1 MKLNYSILMAAQVL
15 SVFAH
20 PSGGKKQTTTAVA
33 AAASSEVAASAV
45 STIADAAATTTAA
58 GAAATSAAAV
68 KEEEEKDPNEVVQES
83 TFGVAINLGGG
94 DIKTDTNFPVGKN
107 GNLEIEFKNT
117 AARVLRVTENK
128 TPGAAP
134 TGFEFLEPVSYKVE
148 LGGGAKNLTL
158 QKVDYIQSAASKAAG
173 IDISKGQI
181 GRLCAE
187 SNTFVVGAG
196 VGELEFEAD
205 ENELT
210 LTVDNMVGEWGIFVP
225 TGAATVAKPAT
236 GNGTGAATPATPAT
250 PAAPA
255 ASAGTGATTGSAGA
269 AELAKLLQQLLA
281 ALG

>member
-1 MKLNYSILMAAQVL
+1 MKLNYSILMAVQVL
-15 SVFAH
+15 SVLAH

-33 AAASSEVAASAV
+33 AAAGTEVAASAV
-45 STIADAAATTTAA
+45 STIADAAAATTTAA
-58 GAAATSAAAV
+58 GAATTSAAAV
-68 KEEEEKDPNEVVQES
+68 KEEEEKDPNEVVQQS
-83 TFGVAINLGGG
+83 KFGVAVNLGGG

-117 AARVLRVTENK
+117 AARVLRVTENT
-128 TPGAAP
+128 TPGTAP
-134 TGFEFLEPVSYKVE
+134 TGFDFLEPVSYKVE

-173 IDISKGQI
+173 VDISKGQV

-210 LTVDNMVGEWGIFVP
+210 LTVDNMVGEWAIFVP
-225 TGAATVAKPAT
+225 TGAA
-236 GNGTGAATPATPAT
+236 AATPATGAGAGAGVAT
-250 PAAPA
+250 PA
-255 ASAGTGATTGSAGA
+255 
-269 AELAKLLQQLLA
+269 
-281 ALG
+281 